1 MTASFKKFIFT
12 LYPKIK
18 KAVAMR
24 SISKTMKKFPKV
36 FWVANTIE
44 IFERIAWYGLFAVLA
59 LYLTN
64 STDEGALGFTQIQK
78 GTMMGTVTAILY
90 FLPIFTGAIA
100 DRIGYRKM
108 LLIAFFVYGSGLLLM
123 GYVTEYV
130 VVYIAFLM
138 VALGAALF
146 KPVISAT
153 ITKTTN
159 EETSSIGFG
168 IFYMMVNIGGFV
180 GPILSSKLRDALGW
194 HIVFVM
200 AASAIAVNIV
210 LVTFFYKEPY
220 RDKSVDSLS
229 ESIKKTVMNIIQAL
243 ADLKLLLFLLI
254 MVGFWTMFN
263 QLFYT
268 LPNFIDQWVDTRAMY
283 DSIASISP
291 ALAASI
297 GTKEGI
303 IAPEMFVTLDAGFI
317 IIFQIIVSSVVM
329 KLRPINGIITG
340 ILVTTVGI
348 AVAFSQMNGFYIV
361 LGIFIFSIG
370 EMASSPKFSEYVG
383 RIAPKNKEA
392 LYMGTSFLPVA
403 AGNFITGF
411 LSGNV
416 YQAWSDKITLLQKEV
431 AARGL
436 DIPEISKTFTQNEY
450 VHMAEQKMG
459 MSSVE
464 LTNFLWDTY
473 NPEKIWMLFSGI
485 GVATIIGLL
494 LYDKF
499 ILKGGKTNLEED

>member
-1 MTASFKKFIFT
+1 MSGI
-12 LYPKIK
+12 IG
-18 KAVAMR
+18 
-24 SISKTMKKFPKV
+24 TMKKFPKV

-44 IFERIAWYGLFAVLA
+44 IFERVAWYGLFAVLA

-78 GTMMGTVTAILY
+78 GAMMGTVTAILY
-90 FLPIFTGAIA
+90 FLPIITGAVA
-100 DRIGYRKM
+100 DRIGYRRM
-108 LLIAFFVYGSGLLLM
+108 LLIAFIVYGSGLILM
-123 GYVTEYV
+123 GSVTSYFM
-130 VVYIAFLM
+130 VYSAFLM

-153 ITKTTN
+153 VTKTTN
-159 EETSSIGFG
+159 SETSSIGFG

-180 GPILSSKLRDALGW
+180 GPLLSSKLRDAMGW

-200 AASAIAVNIV
+200 AASAIAVNILIV
-210 LVTFFYKEPY
+210 LLFYKEPY
-220 RDKSVDSLS
+220 R
-229 ESIKKTVMNIIQAL
+229 EKTEGNL
-243 ADLKLLLFLLI
+243 ADTIIKTLLNIWTAIKDLRLLLFLII

-268 LPNFIDQWVDTRAMY
+268 LPNFIDQWIDTKVMY
-283 DSIASISP
+283 DSIAEISP
-291 ALAASI
+291 ALASAI
-297 GTKEGI
+297 GTKDGI
-303 IAPEMFVTLDAGFI
+303 ISPEMFITLDAGFI
-317 IIFQIIVSSVVM
+317 ILFQIIVSATVM

-340 ILVTTVGI
+340 ILITTIGI
-348 AVAFSQMNGFYIV
+348 GIAFSQMNGFYIV

-370 EMASSPKFSEYVG
+370 EMASSPKFTEYVG
-383 RIAPKNKEA
+383 AIAPRNKEA

-416 YQAWSDKITLLQKEV
+416 YQAWSDKITLLKKEV
-431 AARGL
+431 AIRGL
-436 DIPEISKTFTQNEY
+436 DIPKISDSFTQNDY

-459 MSSVE
+459 MSSSE
-464 LTNFLWDTY
+464 LTNYLWNTY
-473 NPEKIWMLFSGI
+473 NPEKIWILFSAIGI
-485 GVATIIGLL
+485 ATIIGLI

-499 ILKGGKTNLEED
+499 VLKGGKKQEVEAA

>member
-1 MTASFKKFIFT
+1 MSGI
-12 LYPKIK
+12 IG
-18 KAVAMR
+18 
-24 SISKTMKKFPKV
+24 TMKKFPKV

-44 IFERIAWYGLFAVLA
+44 IFERVAWYGLFAVLA

-78 GTMMGTVTAILY
+78 GAMMGTVTAILY
-90 FLPIFTGAIA
+90 FLPIITGAVA
-100 DRIGYRKM
+100 DRIGYRRM
-108 LLIAFFVYGSGLLLM
+108 LLIAFTIYGSGLVLM
-123 GYVTEYV
+123 GSVTSYIL
-130 VVYIAFLM
+130 VYSSFLM

-153 ITKTTN
+153 VTKTTN
-159 EETSSIGFG
+159 PETSSIGFG

-180 GPILSSKLRDALGW
+180 GPLLSSKLRDAMGW

-200 AASAIAVNIV
+200 AASAIAVNILIV
-210 LVTFFYKEPY
+210 LFVYKEPY
-220 RDKSVDSLS
+220 REKTEDNLIDT
-229 ESIKKTVMNIIQAL
+229 IKKTLFNIWTAIK
-243 ADLKLLLFLLI
+243 DLRLLLFLII

-268 LPNFIDQWVDTRAMY
+268 LPNFIDQWVDTKVMY

-291 ALAASI
+291 ALASAI
-297 GTKEGI
+297 GTKDGI
-303 IAPEMFVTLDAGFI
+303 ISPEMFITLDAGFI
-317 IIFQIIVSSVVM
+317 IFFQIIVSAVVM

-340 ILVTTVGI
+340 ILVTTIGI
-348 AVAFSQMNGFYIV
+348 GIAFSQMNGFYII

-370 EMASSPKFSEYVG
+370 EMASSPKFTEYVG
-383 RIAPKNKEA
+383 AIAPKNKEA

-431 AARGL
+431 AVRGL
-436 DIPEISKTFTQNEY
+436 DIPEISKSFTQNDY

-459 MSSVE
+459 MSSTE
-464 LTNFLWDTY
+464 LTNFLWNTY
-473 NPEKIWMLFSGI
+473 NPEKIWILFSAIGI
-485 GVATIIGLL
+485 ATIVGLV

-499 ILKGGKTNLEED
+499 VLKGGVKQER

>member
-1 MTASFKKFIFT
+1 MSGI
-12 LYPKIK
+12 L
-18 KAVAMR
+18 
-24 SISKTMKKFPKV
+24 STMKKFPKV

-78 GTMMGTVTAILY
+78 GAMMGTVTAILY
-90 FLPIFTGAIA
+90 FLPIFTGAVA
-100 DRIGYRKM
+100 DRIGYRRM
-108 LLIAFFVYGSGLLLM
+108 LLIAFVVYGSGLIIM
-123 GYVTEYV
+123 GSVTQYVL
-130 VVYIAFLM
+130 VYAAFLM

-146 KPVISAT
+146 KPVVSAT
-153 ITKTTN
+153 VTKTTDD
-159 EETSSIGFG
+159 ETSSIGFG

-220 RDKSVDSLS
+220 REESVDNLGKT
-229 ESIKKTVMNIIQAL
+229 IKKTLLNIFSAL
-243 ADLKLLLFLLI
+243 KDLKLLLFLVI
-254 MVGFWTMFN
+254 MIGFWTMFN

-268 LPNFIDQWVDTRAMY
+268 LPNFIDQWVDTKIMY

-291 ALAASI
+291 ALASAI

-303 IAPEMFVTLDAGFI
+303 IAPEMFITLDAGFI
-317 IIFQIIVSSVVM
+317 IIFQIIISAIVM

-340 ILVTTVGI
+340 ILVNTIGI
-348 AVAFSQMNGFYIV
+348 GIAFSQMNGFYIV

-383 RIAPKNKEA
+383 KIAPRNKEA

-403 AGNFITGF
+403 AGNFLTGF

-416 YQAWSDKITLLQKEV
+416 YQAWSDKITILQKEV
-431 AARGL
+431 ASRGL
-436 DIPEISKTFTQNEY
+436 SIPEISETFTQNDY
-450 VHMAEQKMG
+450 IKMAEQKMN
-459 MSSVE
+459 MSSVQ
-464 LTNFLWDTY
+464 LTNYLWDTY
-473 NPEKIWMLFSGI
+473 HPEKIWMLFSAIGI
-485 GVATIIGLL
+485 ATIIGLL
-494 LYDKF
+494 LYDRF
-499 ILKGGKTNLEED
+499 VLKGGKTTEAEA

>member
-1 MTASFKKFIFT
+1 
-12 LYPKIK
+12 
-18 KAVAMR
+18 
-24 SISKTMKKFPKV
+24 MKKFPKV

-78 GTMMGTVTAILY
+78 GAMMGTVTAILY
-90 FLPIFTGAIA
+90 FLPIITGAVA
-100 DRIGYRKM
+100 DRIGYRRM
-108 LLIAFFVYGSGLLLM
+108 LLIAFVIYGSGLLIM
-123 GYVTEYV
+123 GSVTQYVL
-130 VVYIAFLM
+130 VYAAFLM

-153 ITKTTN
+153 VTKTTDD
-159 EETSSIGFG
+159 ETSSIGFG

-180 GPILSSKLRDALGW
+180 GPILSSKLRDAMGW

-200 AASAIAVNIV
+200 AASAIAVNII

-220 RDKSVDSLS
+220 REESVDNLGKT
-229 ESIKKTVMNIIQAL
+229 IKKTLLNIFSAL
-243 ADLKLLLFLLI
+243 KDLKLLLFLVI
-254 MVGFWTMFN
+254 MIGFWTMFN

-268 LPNFIDQWVDTRAMY
+268 LPNFIDQWVDTKIMY

-291 ALAASI
+291 ALASAI

-303 IAPEMFVTLDAGFI
+303 IAPEMFITLDAGFI
-317 IIFQIIVSSVVM
+317 IIFQIIISAIVM

-340 ILVTTVGI
+340 IIVTTIGI
-348 AVAFSQMNGFYIV
+348 GVAFSQMNGFYIV

-383 RIAPKNKEA
+383 KIAPRNKEA

-403 AGNFITGF
+403 AGNFLTGF

-416 YQAWSDKITLLQKEV
+416 YQAWSDKITILQKEV
-431 AARGL
+431 ASRGL
-436 DIPEISKTFTQNEY
+436 SIPEISETFTQNDY
-450 VHMAEQKMG
+450 IKMAEQKMN
-459 MSSVE
+459 MSSVQ
-464 LTNFLWDTY
+464 LTNYLWDTY
-473 NPEKIWMLFSGI
+473 HPEKIWMLFSAIGI
-485 GVATIIGLL
+485 ATIVGLL
-494 LYDKF
+494 LYDRF
-499 ILKGGKTNLEED
+499 VLKGGKTTEAEA